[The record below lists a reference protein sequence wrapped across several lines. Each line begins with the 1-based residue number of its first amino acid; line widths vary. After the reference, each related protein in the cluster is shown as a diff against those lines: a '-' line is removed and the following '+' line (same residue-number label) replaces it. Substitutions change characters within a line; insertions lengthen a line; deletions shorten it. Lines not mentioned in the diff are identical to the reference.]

1 MKGDATSVKHPTIT
15 IPPRMTYSSKS
26 IMRHLKLPYEI
37 CWVDSSGLDKCYDEG
52 NLHLLDHKL
61 QVDQCFLLHP
71 SLKDRNCLFIEKQYL
86 TWHLISF
93 VYFVLVYFVYNI
105 KRLLFPNCF
114 CSQHNCSVT
123 YSKNYRNIAAGK
135 DGHTSSCTSFN
146 KVGPFSILHIIVIF
160 QVK

>member
-26 IMRHLKLPYEI
+26 IMRHLKFPYEI

-86 TWHLISF
+86 TWHW
-93 VYFVLVYFVYNI
+93 YP
-105 KRLLFPNCF
+105 LFTLYLCTLFITSKDFYSQTVSVPNTTVQ
-114 CSQHNCSVT
+114 SRT
-123 YSKNYRNIAAGK
+123 PK
-135 DGHTSSCTSFN
+135 TTET
-146 KVGPFSILHIIVIF
+146 
-160 QVK
+160 